1 MVPVINDL
9 FKVILLLTFQPK
21 HAEVIDDYQIEPF
34 YFFEELELMPFNAG
48 QFKLIQQSAYSIVP
62 HLVSQPAG
70 TLSQSTGK
78 EGLACSGGAAD
89 YDGGSCLEI
98 FSGGKLVDCSGRY
111 SSGITGFQFL
121 NACMLLEVGVP
132 YQPVYP
138 VVASAVQFALKQQ
151 FKAVGE

>member
-48 QFKLIQQSAYSIVP
+48 QFKLIQQSAYSIVL
-62 HLVSQPAG
+62 HLVFKPAG

-98 FSGGKLVDCSGRY
+98 FSGGKLIDCSGRY

-121 NACMLLEVGVP
+121 NACVLLEVGAP
-132 YQPVYP
+132 DQPVNP
-138 VVASAVQFALKQQ
+138 VVIAAV
-151 FKAVGE
+151 